1 MPTTD
6 FPRDNTSDSRRPD
19 HASPCLSFERV
30 AGRGWGWV
38 GIITE
43 SSVGAKKRRSTP
55 RRLRQSRGS
64 LRPARTVAPP
74 RTRSGGRVKDSEISF
89 AAPNQENRDRHHYN
103 ILGFPWWC
111 AHQSPH
117 RSRAPNT
124 GFSSFA
130 HARPGK
136 RQRTHSC
143 RSQARRIGVIVIACH
158 SSPSSNC
165 LMRWCYAVMCTR
177 VSVGSALPLTT
188 LATQA
193 ARALRSMLHR
203 SYLWG

>member
-1 MPTTD
+1 MGLGGD
-6 FPRDNTSDSRRPD
+6 HNGVLRGCEKAEVHASAVTSVTGFIEARPD
-19 HASPCLSFERV
+19 CGSSPN
-30 AGRGWGWV
+30 AQWRG
-38 GIITE
+38 
-43 SSVGAKKRRSTP
+43 
-55 RRLRQSRGS
+55 
-64 LRPARTVAPP
+64 
-74 RTRSGGRVKDSEISF
+74 KDSEISF

-193 ARALRSMLHR
+193 ARALRSTLHR
-203 SYLWG
+203 SYLWVDKLDERLLRSLPSS